1 MKVPEL
7 YTHEV
12 LTLIKFIDQYAEK
25 VVAQAKQIRKR
36 IEFRQRF
43 WRFGIHGFMVNS
55 MLRLA
60 ILEHEKD
67 MLRLAI
73 LEHEMQCSK
82 ELREKLLAST
92 GTDEDEKSIT
102 LADVI
107 EKMRSKGNA

>member
-43 WRFGIHGFMVNS
+43 WRFGIHSFMVNS
-55 MLRLA
+55 
-60 ILEHEKD
+60 

-92 GTDEDEKSIT
+92 GTDEDERPIT